1 METKQLFQLRPIDW
15 RWFIVSYCFL
25 VLFHLAPS
33 FLIGGSKN
41 SFQELVSFLLWIGIG
56 TPIVCAIIA
65 WWSRGITILEPG
77 LAAALY
83 AFTLLGIVKPI
94 LIFGTGFRSVAEQV
108 VLLLSMFV
116 VGCLGAAF
124 GEWLQMRKEKKQVA

>member
-1 METKQLFQLRPIDW
+1 MDNKQLFQLRSIDW

-33 FLIGGSKN
+33 FLMGGSKN
-41 SFQELVSFLLWIGIG
+41 SFVDPFTFLLWIGIG
-56 TPIVCAIIA
+56 TPIICAIIA

-77 LAAALY
+77 LAVALY
-83 AFTLLGIVKPI
+83 TFTLLGTLKPYW
-94 LIFGTGFRSVAEQV
+94 LFGRGYRSVAEQV
-108 VLLLSMFV
+108 LLLLSMFV